1 MNDSIRK
8 FLESMVEDGTSMED
22 VLNEVASTATEMK
35 AQEDEKSNKEK
46 EINNFLESAANSI
59 IEATKLI
66 NPDLVPLVE
75 KCISAEG
82 LKEIIEYMQSV
93 KDFFPS
99 DLLNAFLAADI

>member
-35 AQEDEKSNKEK
+35 AQEDTKEK

-99 DLLNAFLAADI
+99 DLLNAFLADI

>member
-1 MNDSIRK
+1 MNDSIRR
-8 FLESMVEDGTSMED
+8 FLESMVEDGTPMED

-35 AQEDEKSNKEK
+35 AQEDTKEK

-66 NPDLVPLVE
+66 NPDLIPLVE

-99 DLLNAFLAADI
+99 DLLNAFLADI